1 MKLAIN
7 GGKPVRDYPFPDQS
21 AIGENEREAVNNFLS
36 KNPLLSNYRGNWI
49 KEFWGGTEVNKFER
63 VWGEYFQTDYNLA
76 VNSCTSALHIACGAI
91 GLQPGDEVIVTPW
104 SMSCSAT
111 APLLYKAVPVFADI
125 EHDHFCISYDSIVEK
140 ITSKTK
146 AIIAV
151 SLFGCPIDPRI
162 YQLAKEK
169 SIYLIED
176 AAQSPGAGYWQEDKQ
191 LQLIGGIADITC
203 FSFTQGKHMT
213 CGEGGMIST
222 NNYHLAMKCAL
233 LRNHSESVI
242 SAMPNDVVSSLQLPM
257 NFIQLPGFN
266 MRMTEINAVIMYEQ
280 LMSLDWFIAY
290 RQQNVRDIYHAVQDI
305 PFITAAPERPNTK
318 DVCYVQPFFFDE
330 QKAGIDRHTF
340 IEAVKA
346 ELPVGEKRRPDRPM
360 IGEGYIKP
368 LYSMPIFGKPV
379 DMLPT
384 AYNLW
389 KSEFF
394 LTMYH
399 NLNLINA
406 DIITIGNA
414 FSKVAENISELK
426 YPRHEKNYY
435 KGAWK

>member
-1 MKLAIN
+1 
-7 GGKPVRDYPFPDQS
+7 
-21 AIGENEREAVNNFLS
+21 
-36 KNPLLSNYRGNWI
+36 
-49 KEFWGGTEVNKFER
+49 
-63 VWGEYFQTDYNLA
+63 
-76 VNSCTSALHIACGAI
+76 
-91 GLQPGDEVIVTPW
+91 
-104 SMSCSAT
+104 
-111 APLLYKAVPVFADI
+111 
-125 EHDHFCISYDSIVEK
+125 
-140 ITSKTK
+140 
-146 AIIAV
+146 
-151 SLFGCPIDPRI
+151 
-162 YQLAKEK
+162 
-169 SIYLIED
+169 
-176 AAQSPGAGYWQEDKQ
+176 
-191 LQLIGGIADITC
+191 
-203 FSFTQGKHMT
+203 
-213 CGEGGMIST
+213 
-222 NNYHLAMKCAL
+222 
-233 LRNHSESVI
+233 
-242 SAMPNDVVSSLQLPM
+242 M

-379 DMLPT
+379 DILPT

-399 NLNLINA
+399 NLNLIDA

-414 FSKVAENISELK
+414 FNKVAENILELK
-426 YPRHEKNYY
+426 SPYHEKNYY